1 MTFWVLAVAIG
12 ALAAAY
18 ICWPLLKERA
28 AVRNYALAL
37 VALVPLAAIGLY
49 QSVGT
54 PAGIG
59 ISGSPTQASQAD
71 NHPGQVSGEIDGM
84 IANLERRLQDNPADL
99 EGWVLLGR
107 TYKTT
112 QEYARA
118 ESALLRAAQLAPDD
132 PLVLV
137 ELAEASM
144 FTSRSPTVSDETKAL
159 LERALTIDPD
169 QQKGLWLLGIAAAQD
184 GNDALAIQLWERL
197 GAQLEPGSPTLDSV
211 QQQIAQLRE
220 RSGLDGTAQAQEAE
234 LRGPVNGDGN
244 APDLASGWQGL
255 RVDVQAPEGLG
266 ELPANAA
273 LFVIVRNPAMPNPPL
288 GVARLARPAFP
299 ATAMISDANSMMQ
312 ELPISS
318 VAEVQVVARLSMNG
332 NPIAQPGD
340 LQSQTLRVEL
350 GQTGKV
356 ELRLA
361 AD

>member
-1 MTFWVLAVAIG
+1 MMFWVLAVAIG

-18 ICWPLLKERA
+18 ICWPLLRERA
-28 AVRNYALAL
+28 AVRNYGLAL
-37 VALVPLAAIGLY
+37 IALVPLAAIGLY
-49 QSVGT
+49 QTVGT

-59 ISGSPTQASQAD
+59 VSGSPGQASRAES
-71 NHPGQVSGEIDGM
+71 HPGDVSGEIDGM

-112 QEYARA
+112 EDYVRA
-118 ESALLRAAQLAPDD
+118 ESALVRAVQLAPDD
-132 PLVLV
+132 PLLLV

-144 FTSRSPTVSDETKAL
+144 FNSRSATVSDEVKGL

-169 QQKGLWLLGIAAAQD
+169 QQKGLWLLGIAAAQE

-197 GAQLEPGSPTLDSV
+197 SAQLAPGSPTLDSV

-220 RSGLDGTAQAQEAE
+220 RSGLSGDMQAQQAE
-234 LRGPVNGDGN
+234 LNGPRNENEDG
-244 APDLASGWQGL
+244 PEGASVWQGL

-266 ELPANAA
+266 ELPASAA

-288 GVARLARPAFP
+288 GVTRLPRPAFP
-299 ATAMISDANSMMQ
+299 AVALISDANSMMQ
-312 ELPISS
+312 ELPLSS
-318 VAEVQVVARLSMNG
+318 VSEVQLMARLSMSG

-340 LQSQTLRVEL
+340 LQSQTIQVAL
-350 GQTGKV
+350 GQTDKV
-356 ELRLA
+356 ELHLA